1 MKVLSA
7 NVQRVPQNTDEQAS
21 YVALFSGVGVSY
33 LPAANAEQKAH
44 DIALLLLLQLF
55 EVLVGAH
62 LCEMI
67 LANARNLRRLDS
79 GRQER
84 CGRRIR
90 CRNRRL

>member
-33 LPAANAEQKAH
+33 LPAANTEQEAH
-44 DIALLLLLQLF
+44 DIALLLLLQLL

-62 LCEMI
+62 LCEM
-67 LANARNLRRLDS
+67 RY
-79 GRQER
+79 
-84 CGRRIR
+84 
-90 CRNRRL
+90 